1 MSNSLPLPRQ
11 AFIYNGSINENIA
24 NFSKLITEF
33 LKLNRGNNRPL
44 LIRITS
50 SGGVPEQIT
59 GLCGLLHQV
68 QTEGHKVIVHILGQL
83 CNFTYMV
90 ASVADKVVMEPTA
103 SLVFGQMKFIKSG
116 NVFEIQSYI
125 KAQKKMYN
133 NLVEAIVERSNG
145 KLDEAT
151 VRSWKAKHMT
161 AQDAFKLGL
170 CDEVLDFP
178 KAVERSNK
186 PEHHVHMN
194 GAFAKDGSVYD
205 MQIGVHNWLEDGTND
220 GRPMRVFL
228 TSWGGTV
235 VQALSL
241 YGLLCEAQ
249 RMGHHLTVQVLGEAY
264 SSAIWFPTCALG
276 SGEVLIDKLA
286 RLMFHAPSTE
296 VDCDLD
302 DADELLSVE
311 FGVYNQTCE
320 LLMRASGFNQQLL
333 DEMGRQP
340 DSYLTAKEAV
350 ELGLGTL
357 IGGRKAVAQEGAS
370 DTAVKMA

>member
-1 MSNSLPLPRQ
+1 MSTPLSLPRQ

-68 QTEGHKVIVHILGQL
+68 QAEGHEVIVHILGQL

-90 ASVADKVVMEPTA
+90 ASVANKVVMEPSA
-103 SLVFGQMKFIKSG
+103 SLVFGQMKFLKSG

-125 KAQKKMYN
+125 KAQKKMYDL
-133 NLVEAIVERSNG
+133 LVEAIVERSNG
-145 KLDEAT
+145 QLDEAT
-151 VRSWKAKHMT
+151 VRSWKARHMS
-161 AQDAFKLGL
+161 AQEAFKFGL
-170 CDEVLDFP
+170 CDEVLAFP

-205 MQIGVHNWLEDGTND
+205 LQIAIHNWLEDSAND
-220 GRPMRVFL
+220 ARPMRVFL

-264 SSAIWFPTCALG
+264 SSAIWFPTCALQ
-276 SGEVLIDKLA
+276 SGDVLIDKLA

-302 DADELLSVE
+302 NAEELLSVE

-320 LLMRASGFNQQLL
+320 LLMRAPGFTQKLL

-340 DSYLTAKEAV
+340 DSYLSAKEAAA
-350 ELGLGTL
+350 LGLGKL
-357 IGGRKAVAQEGAS
+357 IGGRSSAYEQVA
-370 DTAVKMA
+370 TAKVD